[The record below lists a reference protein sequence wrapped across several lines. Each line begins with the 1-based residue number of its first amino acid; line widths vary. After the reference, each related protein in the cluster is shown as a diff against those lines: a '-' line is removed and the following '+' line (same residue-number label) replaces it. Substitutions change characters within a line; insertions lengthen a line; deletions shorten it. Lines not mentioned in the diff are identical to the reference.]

1 MAKNH
6 SRDNPYSG
14 LSEKVASLE
23 RSTLRIE
30 RALWG
35 EDMRGGMVRDVA
47 DIKASLRLWGQLKT
61 FGLGIASTVIATLI
75 IAVLLG
81 AL

>member
-1 MAKNH
+1 MGKKPTVE
-6 SRDNPYSG
+6 NPYSA

-23 RSTLRIE
+23 RCTQKINL
-30 RALWG
+30 ALWG
-35 EDMRGGMVRDVA
+35 EDGRGGMVKDVA
-47 DIKASLRLWGQLKT
+47 DIKTSLRLWGQLKT

-75 IAVLLG
+75 IAKMTG